1 MPSLLI
7 LTADCFRGMHLSK
20 IVGDA
25 YADYGRIIICVEYC
39 WKFVMHCQKDRWT
52 CPVEFIDLEGDAG
65 ALIAIKNI
73 ESAAAAGD
81 CVILCS
87 SNMSERLKQH
97 IWMTG
102 ISFYVEYAFLY
113 REGRRA
119 LLEEPMEVVD

>member
-7 LTADCFRGMHLSK
+7 LTADCFRGWHLSK
-20 IVGDA
+20 VVAAA
-25 YADYGRIIICVEYC
+25 YKDYGRVIICVEYC
-39 WKFVMHCQKDRWT
+39 WKYVMHCQKDRWT
-52 CPVEFIDLEGDAG
+52 CPVEFIDLEGDTG

-73 ESAAAAGD
+73 EAAAAAGD